1 MIIVEIL
8 IFYIRKLGEK
18 ILQKNKTNLS
28 ACSRSRLKNIG
39 N

>member
-18 ILQKNKTNLS
+18 ILQKKQIYQPAQRIIDT
-28 ACSRSRLKNIG
+28 G
-39 N
+39 

>member
-18 ILQKNKTNLS
+18 NITKTKKQIYQP
-28 ACSRSRLKNIG
+28 AQRIIDTG
-39 N
+39 